1 MNYKLKRG
9 SLMKLNIPKINKLLL
24 PIMLGVLLTGCNDTT
39 STNIDSEFNSQQK
52 AQIEKI
58 ASQYI
63 INNPDVLVKASTTL
77 QQQQLQAKQM
87 DAKQAVLAN
96 LDQLL
101 NDKATPF
108 IGPEDAKVNVIEFF
122 DYQCMY
128 CSKIADTIK
137 QLEVKNPDIKFIFK
151 ETPIFASRWEASKY
165 AADMGNWIYQ
175 QKGGNTYAKYH
186 NAVFATGKDEGKL
199 TKDDVNKI
207 AISVDIDVTKFNVTD
222 TIMNNFKLFRKLGFQ
237 GTPALII
244 MPSKNVTTDNIHIIN
259 GYNPKALTKA
269 ISDLQASTK

>member
-1 MNYKLKRG
+1 
-9 SLMKLNIPKINKLLL
+9 MKKLLL
-24 PIMLGVLLTGCNDTT
+24 PIMLGALLTGCNETT
-39 STNIDSEFNSQQK
+39 ANNSDNFTAQQK

-63 INNPDVLVKASTTL
+63 INHPDVLVKASQTL
-77 QQQQLQAKQM
+77 QQQQMQAQQVE
-87 DAKQAVLAN
+87 AKKVVIAN
-96 LDQLL
+96 AEQLI

-108 IGPEDAKVNVIEFF
+108 IGPKDAKVNVIEFF

-128 CSKIADTIK
+128 CSKIADTVK
-137 QLEVKNPDIKFIFK
+137 QLEEKNPDVKFIFK

-175 QKGGNTYAKYH
+175 QKGGATYAKYH

-199 TKDDVNKI
+199 TKQDINSIATSVGVDV
-207 AISVDIDVTKFNVTD
+207 SKFDANNTF
-222 TIMNNFKLFRKLGFQ
+222 MNNFELFSKLGFQ
-237 GTPALII
+237 GTPALIV
-244 MPSKNVTTDNIHIIN
+244 MPTNNITTDNITIIN
-259 GYNPKALTKA
+259 GYNPDALEKA

>member
-1 MNYKLKRG
+1 
-9 SLMKLNIPKINKLLL
+9 MKKLLL
-24 PIMLGVLLTGCNDTT
+24 PIMLGALLTGCNETT
-39 STNIDSEFNSQQK
+39 ANNSDNFTAQQK

-63 INNPDVLVKASTTL
+63 INHPDVLVKASQTL
-77 QQQQLQAKQM
+77 QQQQMQAQQVE
-87 DAKQAVLAN
+87 AKKVVIAN
-96 LDQLL
+96 AEQLI

-108 IGPEDAKVNVIEFF
+108 IGPKDAKVNVIEFF

-128 CSKIADTIK
+128 CSKIADTVK
-137 QLEVKNPDIKFIFK
+137 QLEEKNPDVKFIFK

-175 QKGGNTYAKYH
+175 QKGGATYAKYH

-199 TKDDVNKI
+199 TKQDINSI
-207 AISVDIDVTKFNVTD
+207 ATSVGIDVSKFDANNTF
-222 TIMNNFKLFRKLGFQ
+222 MNNFELFSKLGFQ
-237 GTPALII
+237 GTPALIV
-244 MPSKNVTTDNIHIIN
+244 MPTNNITTDNITIIN
-259 GYNPKALTKA
+259 GYNPDALEKA

>member
-1 MNYKLKRG
+1 
-9 SLMKLNIPKINKLLL
+9 
-24 PIMLGVLLTGCNDTT
+24 MLGALLTGCNETT
-39 STNIDSEFNSQQK
+39 ANNSDNFTAQQK

-63 INNPDVLVKASTTL
+63 INHPDVLVKASQTL
-77 QQQQLQAKQM
+77 QQQQMQAQQVE
-87 DAKQAVLAN
+87 AKKVVIAN
-96 LDQLL
+96 ANQLI

-108 IGPEDAKVNVIEFF
+108 IGPKDAKVNVIEFF

-128 CSKIADTIK
+128 CSKIADTVK
-137 QLEVKNPDIKFIFK
+137 QLEEKNPDVKFIFK

-175 QKGGNTYAKYH
+175 QKGGAAYAKYH

-199 TKDDVNKI
+199 TKQDINTIATNVGVDV
-207 AISVDIDVTKFNVTD
+207 SKFDANNTF
-222 TIMNNFKLFRKLGFQ
+222 MNNFELFSKLGFQ
-237 GTPALII
+237 GTPALIV
-244 MPSKNVTTDNIHIIN
+244 MPTNNITTDNITIIN
-259 GYNPKALTKA
+259 GYNPDALEKA

>member
-1 MNYKLKRG
+1 
-9 SLMKLNIPKINKLLL
+9 
-24 PIMLGVLLTGCNDTT
+24 MLGALLTGCNETT
-39 STNIDSEFNSQQK
+39 ANNSDNFTAQQK

-63 INNPDVLVKASTTL
+63 INHPDVLVKASQTL
-77 QQQQLQAKQM
+77 QQQQMQAQQVE
-87 DAKQAVLAN
+87 AKKVVIAN
-96 LDQLL
+96 AEQLI

-108 IGPEDAKVNVIEFF
+108 IGPKDAKVNVIEFF

-128 CSKIADTIK
+128 CSKIADTVK
-137 QLEVKNPDIKFIFK
+137 QLEEKNPDVKFIFK

-175 QKGGNTYAKYH
+175 QKGGATYAKYH

-199 TKDDVNKI
+199 TKQDINSIATSVGVDV
-207 AISVDIDVTKFNVTD
+207 SKFDANNTF
-222 TIMNNFKLFRKLGFQ
+222 MNNFELFSKLGFQ
-237 GTPALII
+237 GTPALIV
-244 MPSKNVTTDNIHIIN
+244 MPTNNITTDNITIIN
-259 GYNPKALTKA
+259 GYNPDALEKA

>member
-1 MNYKLKRG
+1 
-9 SLMKLNIPKINKLLL
+9 
-24 PIMLGVLLTGCNDTT
+24 MLGALLTGCNETT
-39 STNIDSEFNSQQK
+39 ANNSDNFTAQQK

-63 INNPDVLVKASTTL
+63 INHPDVLVKASQTL
-77 QQQQLQAKQM
+77 QQQQMQAQQVE
-87 DAKQAVLAN
+87 AKKVVIAN
-96 LDQLL
+96 AEQLI

-108 IGPEDAKVNVIEFF
+108 IGPKGAKVNVIEFF

-128 CSKIADTIK
+128 CSKIADTVK
-137 QLEVKNPDIKFIFK
+137 QLEEKDPDVKFIFK

-175 QKGGNTYAKYH
+175 QKGGATYAKYH

-199 TKDDVNKI
+199 TKQDINSIATSVGVDV
-207 AISVDIDVTKFNVTD
+207 SKFDANNTF
-222 TIMNNFKLFRKLGFQ
+222 MNNFELFSKLGFQ
-237 GTPALII
+237 GTPALIV
-244 MPSKNVTTDNIHIIN
+244 MPTNNITTDNITIIN
-259 GYNPKALTKA
+259 GYNPDALEKA

>member
-1 MNYKLKRG
+1 
-9 SLMKLNIPKINKLLL
+9 MKKLLL
-24 PIMLGVLLTGCNDTT
+24 PIMLGALLTGCNETT
-39 STNIDSEFNSQQK
+39 ANNSDNFTAQQK

-63 INNPDVLVKASTTL
+63 INHPDVLVKASQTL
-77 QQQQLQAKQM
+77 QQQQMQAQQVE
-87 DAKQAVLAN
+87 AKKVVIAN
-96 LDQLL
+96 AEQLI

-108 IGPEDAKVNVIEFF
+108 IGPKGAKVNVIEFF

-128 CSKIADTIK
+128 CSKIADTVK
-137 QLEVKNPDIKFIFK
+137 QLEEKDPDVKFIFK

-175 QKGGNTYAKYH
+175 QKGGATYAKYH

-199 TKDDVNKI
+199 TKQDINSIATSVGVDV
-207 AISVDIDVTKFNVTD
+207 SKFDANNTF
-222 TIMNNFKLFRKLGFQ
+222 MNNFELFSKLGFQ
-237 GTPALII
+237 GTPALIV
-244 MPSKNVTTDNIHIIN
+244 MPTNNITTDNITIIN
-259 GYNPKALTKA
+259 GYNPDALEKA

>member
-1 MNYKLKRG
+1 
-9 SLMKLNIPKINKLLL
+9 MKKLLL
-24 PIMLGVLLTGCNDTT
+24 PIMLGALLTGCNETT
-39 STNIDSEFNSQQK
+39 ANNSDNFTAQQK

-63 INNPDVLVKASTTL
+63 INHPDVLVKASQTL
-77 QQQQLQAKQM
+77 QQQQMQAQQVE
-87 DAKQAVLAN
+87 AKKVVIAN
-96 LDQLL
+96 ANQLI

-108 IGPEDAKVNVIEFF
+108 IGPKDAKVNVIEFF

-128 CSKIADTIK
+128 CSKIADTVK
-137 QLEVKNPDIKFIFK
+137 QLEEKNPDVKFIFK

-175 QKGGNTYAKYH
+175 QKGGAAYAKYH

-199 TKDDVNKI
+199 TKQDINTIATSVGVDV
-207 AISVDIDVTKFNVTD
+207 SKFDANNTF
-222 TIMNNFKLFRKLGFQ
+222 MNNFELFSKLGFQ
-237 GTPALII
+237 GTPALIV
-244 MPSKNVTTDNIHIIN
+244 MPTNNITTDNITIIN
-259 GYNPKALTKA
+259 GYNPDALEKA

>member
-1 MNYKLKRG
+1 
-9 SLMKLNIPKINKLLL
+9 MKKLLL
-24 PIMLGVLLTGCNDTT
+24 PIMLGALLTGCNETT
-39 STNIDSEFNSQQK
+39 ANNSDNFTAQQK

-63 INNPDVLVKASTTL
+63 INHPDVLVKASQTL
-77 QQQQLQAKQM
+77 QQQQMQAQQVE
-87 DAKQAVLAN
+87 AKKVVIAN
-96 LDQLL
+96 ANQLI

-108 IGPEDAKVNVIEFF
+108 IGPKDAKVNVIEFF

-128 CSKIADTIK
+128 CSKIADTVK
-137 QLEVKNPDIKFIFK
+137 QLEEKNPDVKFIFK

-175 QKGGNTYAKYH
+175 QKGGAAYAKYH

-199 TKDDVNKI
+199 TKKDINTIATSVGVDV
-207 AISVDIDVTKFNVTD
+207 SKFDANNTF
-222 TIMNNFKLFRKLGFQ
+222 MNNFELFSKLGFQ
-237 GTPALII
+237 GTPALIV
-244 MPSKNVTTDNIHIIN
+244 MPTNNITTDNITIIN
-259 GYNPKALTKA
+259 GYNPDALEKA

>member
-1 MNYKLKRG
+1 
-9 SLMKLNIPKINKLLL
+9 
-24 PIMLGVLLTGCNDTT
+24 MLGALLTGCNETT
-39 STNIDSEFNSQQK
+39 ANNSDNFTAQQK

-63 INNPDVLVKASTTL
+63 INHPDVLVKASQTL
-77 QQQQLQAKQM
+77 QQQQMQAQQVE
-87 DAKQAVLAN
+87 AKKVVIAN
-96 LDQLL
+96 AEQLI

-108 IGPEDAKVNVIEFF
+108 IGPKDAKVNVIEFF

-128 CSKIADTIK
+128 CSKIADTVK
-137 QLEVKNPDIKFIFK
+137 QLEEKNPDVKFIFK

-175 QKGGNTYAKYH
+175 QKGGATYAKYH

-199 TKDDVNKI
+199 TKQDINSI
-207 AISVDIDVTKFNVTD
+207 ATSVGIDVSKFDANNTF
-222 TIMNNFKLFRKLGFQ
+222 MNNFELFSKLGFQ
-237 GTPALII
+237 GTPALIV
-244 MPSKNVTTDNIHIIN
+244 MPTNNITTDNITIIN
-259 GYNPKALTKA
+259 GYNPDALEKA